1 MTTTLSFRKESI
13 QQSSSVSEALNRKA
27 AEGTSAQ
34 SPKHARDTWEPTSTT
49 TLTLSV
55 M

>member
-34 SPKHARDTWEPTSTT
+34 SPKHARDQRWITLTT
-49 TLTLSV
+49 TLTMV
-55 M
+55 